1 MRIISGSSKGR
12 RLATRKG
19 DAIRPTSDR
28 VKESLFGILGDRV
41 KDTMVLDL
49 FAGTGNLG
57 IEALSRG
64 AKRAVFVEMGRHAV
78 PVIRRNL
85 AQCGMWDRSENV
97 PKDVIRAIGI
107 LKDRG
112 ERFDLLLIDPPY
124 GKGMI
129 QRTLLKLRTN
139 PIYHDDSILVIQHDR
154 REPLSPSAG
163 HWNLIRQKR
172 IGDTLLSFLE
182 PVSKAAEERPEA
194 HPPGGVTPEEDHEPK
209 P

>member
-12 RLATRKG
+12 RLATRKS

-41 KDTMVLDL
+41 KERRVLDL

-64 AKRAVFVEMGRHAV
+64 ARRAVFVEIGRQAV

-85 AQCGMWDRSENV
+85 AECGMWDRSEIV
-97 PKDVIRAIGI
+97 PKDVIRAIGV
-107 LKDRG
+107 LKERS
-112 ERFDLLLIDPPY
+112 ERFDLILVDPPY
-124 GKGMI
+124 GKGMV
-129 QRTLLKLRTN
+129 QRTLLKLSSN

-154 REPLSPSAG
+154 REPLSSSAG
-163 HWNLIRQKR
+163 NWNLIRQKR
-172 IGDTLLSFLE
+172 IGDTLLSFLVPVFE
-182 PVSKAAEERPEA
+182 PAEVRPEA
-194 HPPGGVTPEEDHEPK
+194 SPPGDLTPEEDDEPK
-209 P
+209 E

>member
-12 RLATRKG
+12 RLATRKS

-41 KDTMVLDL
+41 KERRVLDL

-64 AKRAVFVEMGRHAV
+64 ARRAVFVEMGRQAL

-85 AQCGMWDRSENV
+85 AECGMWDRSEII
-97 PKDVIRAIGI
+97 PKDVIQAIGV
-107 LKDRG
+107 LKERS
-112 ERFDLLLIDPPY
+112 ERFDLILVDPPY
-124 GKGMI
+124 GKGMV
-129 QRTLLKLRTN
+129 QRTLLKLSSN

-154 REPLSPSAG
+154 REPLSSSAG
-163 HWNLIRQKR
+163 NWNLIRQKR
-172 IGDTLLSFLE
+172 IGDTLLSFLV
-182 PVSKAAEERPEA
+182 PVSEPAEVRPEA
-194 HPPGGVTPEEDHEPK
+194 SPPGDLTPEEDDEPK
-209 P
+209 E

>member
-12 RLATRKG
+12 RLATRKS

-41 KDTMVLDL
+41 KERRVLDL

-64 AKRAVFVEMGRHAV
+64 ARRAVFVEMGRQAV

-85 AQCGMWDRSENV
+85 AECGMWDRSEIV
-97 PKDVIRAIGI
+97 PKDVIRAIGV
-107 LKDRG
+107 LKERS
-112 ERFDLLLIDPPY
+112 ERFDLILVDPPY
-124 GKGMI
+124 GKGMV
-129 QRTLLKLRTN
+129 QRTLLKLSSN

-154 REPLSPSAG
+154 REPLSSSAG
-163 HWNLIRQKR
+163 NWNLIRQKR
-172 IGDTLLSFLE
+172 IGDTLLSFLV
-182 PVSKAAEERPEA
+182 PVSEPAEVRPEA
-194 HPPGGVTPEEDHEPK
+194 SPPGDLTPEEDDEPK
-209 P
+209 E

>member
-12 RLATRKG
+12 RLATRKS

-41 KDTMVLDL
+41 KERRVLDL

-64 AKRAVFVEMGRHAV
+64 ARRAVFVEMGRQAV

-85 AQCGMWDRSENV
+85 AECGMWDRSEIV
-97 PKDVIRAIGI
+97 PKDVIRAIGV
-107 LKDRG
+107 LKERS
-112 ERFDLLLIDPPY
+112 ERFDLILVDPPY
-124 GKGMI
+124 GKGMV
-129 QRTLLKLRTN
+129 QRTLLKLSSN

-154 REPLSPSAG
+154 REPLSSSAG
-163 HWNLIRQKR
+163 NWNLIRQKR
-172 IGDTLLSFLE
+172 IGDTLISFLV
-182 PVSKAAEERPEA
+182 PVSEPAEVRPEA
-194 HPPGGVTPEEDHEPK
+194 SPPGDLTPEEDDEPK
-209 P
+209 E

>member
-12 RLATRKG
+12 RLATRKS

-41 KDTMVLDL
+41 KERRVLDL

-64 AKRAVFVEMGRHAV
+64 ARRAVFVEMGRQAV

-85 AQCGMWDRSENV
+85 AECGMWDRSEIV
-97 PKDVIRAIGI
+97 PKDVIRAIGV
-107 LKDRG
+107 LKERS
-112 ERFDLLLIDPPY
+112 ERFDLILVDPPY
-124 GKGMI
+124 GKGMV
-129 QRTLLKLRTN
+129 QRTLLKLSSN

-154 REPLSPSAG
+154 REPLSSSAG
-163 HWNLIRQKR
+163 NWNLIRQKR
-172 IGDTLLSFLE
+172 IGDTLLSFLV
-182 PVSKAAEERPEA
+182 PVSEPAEVRPEA
-194 HPPGGVTPEEDHEPK
+194 SPPGDLTPE
-209 P
+209 